1 MGEQQISIAPEAHNK
16 ARFIGHLLKD
26 IQALQLMLD
35 TGMVEDDV
43 VRIGAEQEFCITNDQ
58 WRPAQNAETLLEQIN
73 DPHFTTELA
82 KFNLEINLDPQL
94 FEGAALSDMENQLLE
109 MLQKA
114 ADAAS
119 KSDSKIVLTGILPT
133 IGKPQLKDDYLT
145 DRPRYE
151 ILNQTLRNLKGA
163 PFHLHL
169 KGVDELNIEH
179 QSVLFEACNTS
190 FQLHLQIAPDD
201 FISSYNWAQAISG
214 PVLSVCTN
222 SPVLLGRELWKETRI
237 ALFRQSIDIR
247 NTTTALR
254 DEDPRVSFGSEWAKG
269 TVVDIFKDTI
279 ARHKVIL
286 DTPIKEDS
294 LEMVKNR
301 EVPKLA
307 ALSLHN
313 GTIYPWN
320 RACFGNSGNGKA
332 HLRIENRYIP
342 SGPSVK
348 DEMANLALWT
358 GIMMGRPEKFD
369 DMAAVMDF
377 AEAKG
382 NFVKAARY
390 GKDALLVWEGQHVK
404 AERLMLEVFLPMA
417 YDGLRRAGLQ
427 NREIEAYLRVIRE
440 RIGGQTG
447 SSWMIRNYRK
457 LKNHYTPDTALRLL
471 TKAMHQKQQINTPVD
486 QWSDVALSEVLQT
499 AATKIGHIMTTKL
512 FTVREDD
519 LVALPLQIMQW
530 KDIHHV
536 PVIDDFGKLKGLLT
550 WTHLQQYKEETEKE
564 LTTVADL
571 MVHDVYT
578 AKPSDKITDA
588 LELMKQH
595 MVGCLPVVQK
605 GVVVGIITI
614 KDLQAFL

>member
-1 MGEQQISIAPEAHNK
+1 MGEQQISIAPTAYNK

-26 IQALQLMLD
+26 IKALQLMIEK
-35 TGMVEDDV
+35 GMVEDDI
-43 VRIGAEQEFCITNDQ
+43 VRIGAEQEFCLTNDQ
-58 WRPAQNAETLLEQIN
+58 WRPAQNAETLLEQID

-82 KFNLEINLDPQL
+82 KYNLEINLDPQL
-94 FEGAALSDMENQLLE
+94 FTGAALSDMENQLLE
-109 MLQKA
+109 LLEKA
-114 ADAAS
+114 TSVAEKA
-119 KSDSKIVLTGILPT
+119 DSKIVLTGILPT
-133 IGKPQLKDDYLT
+133 IGKPQLKEDYLT

-151 ILNQTLRNLKGA
+151 ILNETLRNLKGA

-201 FISSYNWAQAISG
+201 FVSSYNWAQAISG
-214 PVLSVCTN
+214 PILSVCTN

-247 NTTTALR
+247 NTSTALR
-254 DEDPRVSFGSEWAKG
+254 DEDPRVSFGCEWAKG
-269 TVVDIFKDTI
+269 SVVDIFKDSI

-286 DTPIKEDS
+286 DQPIEEDS
-294 LEMVKNR
+294 LEMVQNGQ
-301 EVPKLA
+301 VPKLA

-358 GIMMGRPEKFD
+358 GIMMGRPEKFN

-377 AEAKG
+377 EEAKA

-390 GKDALLVWEGQHVK
+390 GKDALLVWEGQHIK
-404 AERLMLEVFLPMA
+404 AERLMLDVFLPMA

-427 NREIEAYLRVIRE
+427 NREIEAYLGVIRE

-457 LKNHYTPDTALRLL
+457 LKKHYTPDTALRLL

-499 AATKIGHIMTTKL
+499 AATKVGHIMTTKL

-536 PVIDDFGKLKGLLT
+536 PVINDSGQLKGLLT
-550 WTHLQQYKEETEKE
+550 WTHLQNYQEETQKE
-564 LTTVADL
+564 LATVADL
-571 MVHDVYT
+571 MVQDVYT
-578 AKPSDKITDA
+578 AKPSDKIADA
-588 LELMKQH
+588 LQLMKQH